1 MTRLELLDML
11 LLFEVNSTGEK
22 SRSKA
27 SRLHAEA
34 APILSNKY
42 CDNIVAVWHVNI
54 ATNWHVGMWQNCQR
68 TNHLEDTIVYQSG
81 MLIL

>member
-34 APILSNKY
+34 APNLSNKY
-42 CDNIVAVWHVNI
+42 CDKIVAVWHVNI
-54 ATNWHVGMWQNCQR
+54 ATNRHVRMWQNC
-68 TNHLEDTIVYQSG
+68 
-81 MLIL
+81 